1 MILFD
6 DNVITVIYLDFVYTY
21 LLNISPTSIVS
32 KIIIS
37 APEENFKK
45 KKKYLELEKWNTS
58 LFLKDQIFWLF
69 CVIVFICIF
78 FIFKWYF
85 MYHFN
90 FSMLE

>member
-6 DNVITVIYLDFVYTY
+6 DNVITVIYLDLVYTY

-45 KKKYLELEKWNTS
+45 KKILRTREMKH
-58 LFLKDQIFWLF
+58 I
-69 CVIVFICIF
+69 I
-78 FIFKWYF
+78 IFKRSNILVILCNCLHLYIFYF
-85 MYHFN
+85 
-90 FSMLE
+90 

>member
-6 DNVITVIYLDFVYTY
+6 DNVITVIYLDLVCTY

-45 KKKYLELEKWNTS
+45 KKNT
-58 LFLKDQIFWLF
+58 
-69 CVIVFICIF
+69 
-78 FIFKWYF
+78 
-85 MYHFN
+85 
-90 FSMLE
+90 

>member
-6 DNVITVIYLDFVYTY
+6 DNVITVIYLDLVYTY

-45 KKKYLELEKWNTS
+45 KKNT
-58 LFLKDQIFWLF
+58 
-69 CVIVFICIF
+69 
-78 FIFKWYF
+78 
-85 MYHFN
+85 
-90 FSMLE
+90 

>member
-45 KKKYLELEKWNTS
+45 KKKYLELEK
-58 LFLKDQIFWLF
+58 
-69 CVIVFICIF
+69 
-78 FIFKWYF
+78 
-85 MYHFN
+85 
-90 FSMLE
+90 